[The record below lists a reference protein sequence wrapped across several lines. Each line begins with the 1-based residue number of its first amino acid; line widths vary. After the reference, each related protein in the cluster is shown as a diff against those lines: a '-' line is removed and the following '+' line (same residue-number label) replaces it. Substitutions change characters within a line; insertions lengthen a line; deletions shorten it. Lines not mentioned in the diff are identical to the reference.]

1 MPSKVGAKPWRTI
14 CRWLSTWRIFA
25 ARVVALVVHLQL
37 WMLWRMVRVGLHR
50 LQLALKLQL
59 HHLLQMHL
67 LVLFSLFPLFQL
79 QKLVQMQM
87 LHLLLFLLQRLR
99 WQSYHR
105 LPPPV
110 PVLRV
115 PPVPPPPPRPGGFGE
130 VPPVP
135 PPVPGP
141 VDLSRLMRPPP
152 PPGRPPRPGR
162 WAPYWAWGDAWKS
175 RRMNMKCMIWHDLAW
190 FGMIWHD
197 LAWFDMIWH
206 DLTWFGM
213 AWLGMIVACPCHWLL
228 IGTCQV
234 DTQSN
239 IRRRPQEPFA
249 SCFGCFFF

>member
-37 WMLWRMVRVGLHR
+37 WMLWRMVGVGLHR
-50 LQLALKLQL
+50 LQFALKLQL
-59 HHLLQMHL
+59 HHLLQM
-67 LVLFSLFPLFQL
+67 LFSLLPLFQL
-79 QKLVQMQM
+79 QKLVQMQV

-105 LPPPV
+105 LHHLCRCCV
-110 PVLRV
+110 CHLCHLHRHVLVVLVRCLWLQQFQV
-115 PPVPPPPPRPGGFGE
+115 RWICLGLWGLLHLLGAHLALVGGLLIELEEMHGK
-130 VPPVP
+130 V
-135 PPVPGP
+135 GGWTW
-141 VDLSRLMRPPP
+141 S
-152 PPGRPPRPGR
+152 
-162 WAPYWAWGDAWKS
+162 
-175 RRMNMKCMIWHDLAW
+175 AW